1 MEIGV
6 NGGTPVI
13 SCHAVTMKEL
23 VASST
28 AKTRLEQSILVGLEL
43 RTEIG
48 RVVSQ
53 AGSIWKCISL
63 RQHAMERRA
72 VR

>member
-13 SCHAVTMKEL
+13 SCHTVTMKES

-28 AKTRLEQSILVGLEL
+28 VKTRPEQSILVGLEL

-53 AGSIWKCISL
+53 VGSIWKCINL
-63 RQHAMERRA
+63 RRRAMERRA